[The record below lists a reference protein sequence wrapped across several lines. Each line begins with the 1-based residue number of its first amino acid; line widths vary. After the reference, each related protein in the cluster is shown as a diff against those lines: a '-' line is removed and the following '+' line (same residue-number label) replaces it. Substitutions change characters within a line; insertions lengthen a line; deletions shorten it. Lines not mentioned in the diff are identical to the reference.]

1 MYYIFIYV
9 LLYQGKVINVSNEYI
24 VCMIAILLQN
34 YKKKN
39 HYLFIAWYVYT
50 QEHAHSFVI
59 IQPKKKI
66 QKKTK
71 NLQKKQNFLQG
82 FLRWNFQD
90 VFVLYSQFS
99 VSDSYYAIF
108 IITGVRNLNSI
119 PKKFSVLHLTCIL
132 FRCNCIM
139 YSNTTYNM

>member
-1 MYYIFIYV
+1 MYYIFLYV

-34 YKKKN
+34 YKKKS
-39 HYLFIAWYVYT
+39 LFILRNTHIPLLLY
-50 QEHAHSFVI
+50 S
-59 IQPKKKI
+59 PKKKN
-66 QKKTK
+66 K

-90 VFVLYSQFS
+90 VFALYSQFS
-99 VSDSYYAIF
+99 VSDSYYARF
-108 IITGVRNLNSI
+108 IITGVRNLHSI
-119 PKKFSVLHLTCIL
+119 PKKFSVLHLTCTL

-139 YSNTTYNM
+139 YSNATYNM

>member
-1 MYYIFIYV
+1 MYYIFLYV

-34 YKKKN
+34 YKKKS
-39 HYLFIAWYVYT
+39 LFIHSLVCVYSGT
-50 QEHAHSFVI
+50 RTFLCYYIA
-59 IQPKKKI
+59 KKK
-66 QKKTK
+66 QEPLGKAKLFTR
-71 NLQKKQNFLQG
+71 FSG
-82 FLRWNFQD
+82 WNFQD

-99 VSDSYYAIF
+99 VSDSYYARF
-108 IITGVRNLNSI
+108 IITGVRNLHSI

-139 YSNTTYNM
+139 YSNNTYDM